1 LGKHLGNVFVMATQ
15 KGMGYLMIPQVAND
29 RSTDRLNAKGTKNK
43 TEKIISISHKI
54 RKIQVRR

>member
-1 LGKHLGNVFVMATQ
+1 MATQ